1 MPLLIAA
8 LLALSAALIVLYP
21 LLGLVR
27 EPALASAPTDRAPAA
42 DAAERERQARQALRE
57 VEFDYTLGNLET
69 GDYQELRQ
77 RYEDRALAALKTR
90 YQREQE
96 LDALIEQRLDALRQP
111 EASAARPARQP
122 RPATAP
128 TQASVQVSTQQ
139 TTAAPAAPKPGHSGR
154 PANGSVRDRRAPRR
168 RGS

>member
-21 LLGLVR
+21 LLGLVC
-27 EPALASAPTDRAPAA
+27 EPALASAPADRAPAA

-96 LDALIEQRLDALRQP
+96 LDALIERRLDALRQP

-154 PANGSVRDRRAPRR
+154 PANSSVRDRRAPRR

>member
-27 EPALASAPTDRAPAA
+27 EPATQTATPAMQAPAA

-57 VEFDYTLGNLET
+57 VEFDYTLGNLEM
-69 GDYQELRQ
+69 GDYEELRE
-77 RYEDRALAALKTR
+77 RYENRALAALKTR

-96 LDALIEQRLDALRQP
+96 LDALIERRLDALRQS
-111 EASAARPARQP
+111 EA
-122 RPATAP
+122 
-128 TQASVQVSTQQ
+128 
-139 TTAAPAAPKPGHSGR
+139 AAPAIAAGPSQRPAPAKAGPVAPRPPTR
-154 PANGSVRDRRAPRR
+154 PANSAASSSVRDRRAPRR
-168 RGS
+168 KGS

>member
-1 MPLLIAA
+1 
-8 LLALSAALIVLYP
+8 
-21 LLGLVR
+21 
-27 EPALASAPTDRAPAA
+27 
-42 DAAERERQARQALRE
+42 
-57 VEFDYTLGNLET
+57 LGNLET

-154 PANGSVRDRRAPRR
+154 PANSSVRDRRAPRR

>member
-27 EPALASAPTDRAPAA
+27 EPAAQMATPAQAPAA

-69 GDYQELRQ
+69 GDYEELRE
-77 RYEDRALAALKTR
+77 RYENRALAALKTR

-96 LDALIEQRLDALRQP
+96 LDAQIERRLDALRQSEAAAP
-111 EASAARPARQP
+111 ASAAPRLPQRPA
-122 RPATAP
+122 PAKA
-128 TQASVQVSTQQ
+128 ASVTPTGSQ
-139 TTAAPAAPKPGHSGR
+139 AR
-154 PANGSVRDRRAPRR
+154 PVKSSANSSVRDRRAPRR
-168 RGS
+168 KGS

>member
-27 EPALASAPTDRAPAA
+27 EPAAQAATPAMQAPAA
-42 DAAERERQARQALRE
+42 DAVERERQARQALRE

-69 GDYQELRQ
+69 GDYEELRE
-77 RYEDRALAALKTR
+77 RYENRALAALKTR

-96 LDALIEQRLDALRQP
+96 LDAQIERRLDALRQSEAAAP
-111 EASAARPARQP
+111 ASAAPRLPQRPA
-122 RPATAP
+122 PAKA
-128 TQASVQVSTQQ
+128 ASVT
-139 TTAAPAAPKPGHSGR
+139 PAR
-154 PANGSVRDRRAPRR
+154 PQARPVKSSANSSVRERRAPRR
-168 RGS
+168 KES

>member
-27 EPALASAPTDRAPAA
+27 EPAPASTPAGRAPAA

-96 LDALIEQRLDALRQP
+96 LDALIERRLDVLRQP
-111 EASAARPARQP
+111 EANAARPARSP
-122 RPATAP
+122 RPSPAP
-128 TQASVQVSTQQ
+128 TQQ
-139 TTAAPAAPKPGHSGR
+139 TTAAPVAPKPSHSGR
-154 PANGSVRDRRAPRR
+154 SANSSVRDRRASRR
-168 RGS
+168 KGS

>member
-27 EPALASAPTDRAPAA
+27 EPTAPALAPASPVS
-42 DAAERERQARQALRE
+42 DAAEREQLARQALRE

-69 GDYQELRQ
+69 GDYEALRE
-77 RYEDRALAALKTR
+77 RYETRALSALKTR

-96 LDALIEQRLDALRQP
+96 LDALIERQLDTLRQGESQRAAAP
-111 EASAARPARQP
+111 VARPQASATTTAPSVAKPAAPRPSRPSAERARPAS
-122 RPATAP
+122 ASN
-128 TQASVQVSTQQ
+128 ASVRARR
-139 TTAAPAAPKPGHSGR
+139 TAKRKES
-154 PANGSVRDRRAPRR
+154 
-168 RGS
+168 

>member
-21 LLGLVR
+21 LLGLIR
-27 EPALASAPTDRAPAA
+27 EPAAQMAAPAGQAPAA

-69 GDYQELRQ
+69 GDYEELRE
-77 RYEDRALAALKTR
+77 RYENRALAALKTR

-96 LDALIEQRLDALRQP
+96 LDAQIERRLDALRQSEAAAP
-111 EASAARPARQP
+111 ASAAPQQRRPAPAKVAPVAPKP
-122 RPATAP
+122 RPAPRAG
-128 TQASVQVSTQQ
+128 AST
-139 TTAAPAAPKPGHSGR
+139 
-154 PANGSVRDRRAPRR
+154 VRDRRAPRR
-168 RGS
+168 KGS

>member
-21 LLGLVR
+21 LLGLIR
-27 EPALASAPTDRAPAA
+27 EPAAQMAAPAGQAPAA

-69 GDYQELRQ
+69 GDYEELRE
-77 RYEDRALAALKTR
+77 RYENRALAALKTR

-96 LDALIEQRLDALRQP
+96 LDAQIERRLDALRQSEAAAP
-111 EASAARPARQP
+111 ASAAPQQRRPA
-122 RPATAP
+122 PAK
-128 TQASVQVSTQQ
+128 V
-139 TTAAPAAPKPGHSGR
+139 APAAPKPR
-154 PANGSVRDRRAPRR
+154 PAPRAGASTVRDRRAPRR
-168 RGS
+168 KGS

>member
-27 EPALASAPTDRAPAA
+27 EPAAPALA
-42 DAAERERQARQALRE
+42 PARPASDAAEREQLARQALRE

-69 GDYQELRQ
+69 GDYEALRE
-77 RYEDRALAALKTR
+77 RYETRALSALKTR

-96 LDALIEQRLDALRQP
+96 LDALIERQLDTLRQGEGQRVAP
-111 EASAARPARQP
+111 VERPQASTTAGPGATKPAAPRASRPSAERARPAS
-122 RPATAP
+122 ASN
-128 TQASVQVSTQQ
+128 ASVR
-139 TTAAPAAPKPGHSGR
+139 A
-154 PANGSVRDRRAPRR
+154 RRAAKRKE
-168 RGS
+168 S

>member
-27 EPALASAPTDRAPAA
+27 EPAAPALA
-42 DAAERERQARQALRE
+42 PASPANDAAEREQLARQALRE

-69 GDYQELRQ
+69 GDYEALRE
-77 RYEDRALAALKTR
+77 RYETRALSALKTR

-96 LDALIEQRLDALRQP
+96 LDALIERQLDTLRQG
-111 EASAARPARQP
+111 ESQRTASVSVPATAAPGTAKPAAPRSRRPSAERARPAS
-122 RPATAP
+122 
-128 TQASVQVSTQQ
+128 ASNV
-139 TTAAPAAPKPGHSGR
+139 
-154 PANGSVRDRRAPRR
+154 SVRARRAAKRKE
-168 RGS
+168 S

>member
-1 MPLLIAA
+1 MPLLIAV

-27 EPALASAPTDRAPAA
+27 APALAEAPADRAPAS

-69 GDYQELRQ
+69 GDYEELRQ
-77 RYEDRALAALKTR
+77 RYENRALAALKTR

-96 LDALIEQRLDALRQP
+96 LDALIERRLDTLRQR
-111 EASAARPARQP
+111 EASAARPA
-122 RPATAP
+122 ATP
-128 TQASVQVSTQQ
+128 SQQAK
-139 TTAAPAAPKPGHSGR
+139 AAPAAPKPSHKGR
-154 PANGSVRDRRAPRR
+154 SANSSVRDRRAPRR
-168 RGS
+168 KGS